1 MTTMASSADL
11 YGVLQVD
18 PRAEP
23 MVIQAAFH
31 VLARRAHPD
40 QSHSEATAPAMAILN
55 RAYSVLRDPL
65 QRQAYDRS
73 RKAAAAAA
81 PPPAGPVGE
90 RSAAPAGA
98 PGSTTLNFG
107 RYQGWSLKD
116 LGRHDPDYLEWL
128 RRHSSGAGYRHQ
140 IDAILEAKRAAAA
153 PAPARRR
160 R

>member
-1 MTTMASSADL
+1 MTVMARNLDL
-11 YGVLQVD
+11 YGLLQVD

-31 VLARRAHPD
+31 VLARREHPD
-40 QSHSEATAPAMAILN
+40 QSHSESTAPAMAMLN

-65 QRQAYDRS
+65 QRRAYDQS
-73 RKAAAAAA
+73 RTASAAAAA
-81 PPPAGPVGE
+81 PAVGSGGA
-90 RSAAPAGA
+90 RPAAPPSV
-98 PGSTTLNFG
+98 PGSATLNFG

-116 LGRHDPDYLEWL
+116 LGRHDPEYLEWL
-128 RRHSSGAGYRHQ
+128 RRHSSGVGYRQQ
-140 IDAILEAKRAAAA
+140 IDIILEAKRAAAA